1 MHHPLLMMR
10 VHRIA
15 DEAQDIRSFELVD
28 ESGGPLPGFT
38 PGAHIDLHLGAGL
51 IRQYSLCNGPEQ
63 SDSYTIAVKREVQSR
78 GGSSAMHDRLR
89 VGDRIGV
96 TGPRNHFPLAA
107 DAKEHLLLAGGI
119 GVTPLLSMA
128 RHLHAAGE
136 PFRLEYFTRSASHTA
151 FGELLSG
158 PEFADRVTLH
168 HGVEPAEMAAYLQE
182 RLTWRPDGRHVYACG
197 PRPFMQLVEQTAAQ
211 SYPPD
216 AVHLEHF
223 QADPSLDSVPRER
236 FTIRLARSGREMEVP
251 EGESIVDVLTR
262 HGVRVEVMCQQGI
275 CGTCLTGVVEG
286 VPDHRDA
293 FLNEAEKAANNRM
306 LLCCSRARSQRLVL
320 DL

>member
-1 MHHPLLMMR
+1 MR
-10 VHRIA
+10 VQRIA

-28 ESGGPLPGFT
+28 ESGRPMPGFT
-38 PGAHIDLHLGAGL
+38 AGAHIDLHLGPGL

-63 SDSYTIAVKREVQSR
+63 SDSYTIAVKREAQSR

-96 TGPRNHFPLAA
+96 TGPRNNFPLAA
-107 DAKEHLLLAGGI
+107 DAREHLLLAGGI

-128 RHLHAAGE
+128 RHLQAAGE
-136 PFRLEYFTRSASHTA
+136 SFRLEYFTRSASHTA

-168 HGVEPAEMAAYLQE
+168 HGVEPAEMAAYLRE
-182 RLTWRPDGRHVYACG
+182 RLAWRPDGRHVYACG
-197 PRPFMQLVEQTAAQ
+197 PRPFMHLVEHTAAQ
-211 SYPPD
+211 SYPAG

-223 QADPSLDSVPRER
+223 QADPSLDSLPRDR
-236 FTIRLARSGREMEVP
+236 FTLRLARSGREMEVP
-251 EGESIVDVLTR
+251 EGESVVDVLTR

-293 FLNEAEKAANNRM
+293 FLNEAERAANDKM
-306 LLCCSRARSQRLVL
+306 LLCCSRARSQLLVL

>member
-28 ESGGPLPGFT
+28 ESGRPLPGFT
-38 PGAHIDLHLGAGL
+38 AGAHIDLHLGPGL

-63 SDSYTIAVKREVQSR
+63 SDSYTIAVKREAQSR

-96 TGPRNHFPLAA
+96 TGPRNNFPLAA
-107 DAKEHLLLAGGI
+107 DAREHLLLAGGI

-128 RHLHAAGE
+128 RYLRATGK

-182 RLTWRPDGRHVYACG
+182 RLAWRPDGRHVYACG

-211 SYPPD
+211 SYPTD
-216 AVHLEHF
+216 VVHLEHF
-223 QADPSLDSVPRER
+223 QADPSLDSAPRDR

-251 EGESIVDVLTR
+251 EGESVVDVLTR

-293 FLNEAEKAANNRM
+293 FLSEAERGANDKM
-306 LLCCSRARSQRLVL
+306 LLCCSRARTQLLVL